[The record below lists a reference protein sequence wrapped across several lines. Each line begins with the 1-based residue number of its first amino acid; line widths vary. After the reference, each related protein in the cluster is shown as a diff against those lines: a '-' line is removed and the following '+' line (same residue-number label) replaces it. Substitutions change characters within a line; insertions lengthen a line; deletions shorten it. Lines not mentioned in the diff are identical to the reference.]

1 MDELLIKYLHAET
14 TPAETGRVEAWL
26 LADEANRK
34 QYEQVKTAWEISRRI
49 LPPVIPD
56 ARQSLVRF
64 KARIRSG
71 EWSAPRPTIRRRLAA
86 WRVAALIAVITCT
99 GIGSWLAFSGH
110 SNSTQ
115 SRLDGRGKP
124 TSHRGQPLPVM
135 RQHKNQAGNVAYNDT
150 LPDRSVVLLRPHASI
165 VYDSGMQSGERTVDL
180 RGEAFFS
187 VAHNAGS
194 PFVVHVDA
202 ITLRV
207 LGTSFD
213 ISHVYGGTA
222 IAVKTGT
229 VQVKKGTDSM
239 VLNAGKSILVP
250 YTGGFMQTVHAPVWQ
265 PDTLSTD
272 GNDGRPIPR
281 GRKYRDSINQVNFR
295 RDRETMRRIIN
306 DIMLERTWYNE
317 REVTWFS
324 LTDSVLV
331 VNSRTA
337 PREALERFKKRYGVR
352 AGMGYF
358 YGPVKVYGRGIIMSR
373 DDVFGK
379 PAGEH

>member
-1 MDELLIKYLHAET
+1 MDELLIKYLHGET
-14 TPAETGRVEAWL
+14 TAGETGRVEAWL

-34 QYEQVKTAWEISRRI
+34 QYEQVKTAWEISCRV
-49 LPPVIPD
+49 LPPAIPD
-56 ARQSLVRF
+56 ARQSLVRL
-64 KARIRSG
+64 KARIRLG
-71 EWSAPRPTIRRRLAA
+71 EWSAPRPTIRRRLTA
-86 WRVAALIAVITCT
+86 WRVAALIAVIACA

-110 SNSTQ
+110 SNNTQ
-115 SRLDGRGKP
+115 SRPDGRGKP
-124 TSHRGQPLPVM
+124 ASHRGQPLPVM
-135 RQHKNQAGNVAYNDT
+135 GQYKNQAGNVAYNDT

-165 VYDSGMQSGERTVDL
+165 VYDSGMQSGERTVGL
-180 RGEAFFS
+180 RGDAFFS

-202 ITLRV
+202 IIVRV

-213 ISHVYGGTA
+213 ISHVDGGTA

-229 VQVKKGTDSM
+229 VQVKKGTDSL

-250 YTGGFMQTVHAPVWQ
+250 YTGGIVRTVHAPVWQ
-265 PDTLSTD
+265 PDTLSTG
-272 GNDGRPIPR
+272 GNEGRPIPK
-281 GRKYRDSINQVNFR
+281 GRKYRDSINQVNFG
-295 RDRETMRRIIN
+295 RDRETMRSIIK
-306 DIMLERTWYNE
+306 DIMLERTWYDG

-331 VNSRTA
+331 VNGRTA
-337 PREALERFKKRYGVR
+337 PQETFEGFKKRYGVR

-379 PAGEH
+379 PDDE